1 MLSSSSLTA
10 LQMALALVPLP
21 VSSTLSLVTMAVCS
35 DLHCI
40 LLKSA
45 TGCIFGKRAST
56 SRAVQGRTPQRAFCA
71 AMRWKRAAGPAVRL
85 VRSLAFLALEAA
97 LCLRSFASRSGSG
110 STAVRLSVA
119 LRWAGLTACAGCL
132 MEVLCLRVCTAR
144 GWPRG
149 GTSRSC
155 SRPAGSRARPGACR
169 QLGGGCASNGH
180 GSVPG
185 CSLLP
190 HCMLLLSSH

>member
-97 LCLRSFASRSGSG
+97 LCPRSFVSRSGSG

-119 LRWAGLTACAGCL
+119 KVGQTDCMRRLFDGSPLSESVYG
-132 MEVLCLRVCTAR
+132 AR
-144 GWPRG
+144 LA
-149 GTSRSC
+149 T
-155 SRPAGSRARPGACR
+155 R
-169 QLGGGCASNGH
+169 QHITKL
-180 GSVPG
+180 
-185 CSLLP
+185 
-190 HCMLLLSSH
+190 